1 MDDPVRGIRS
11 LGSPDAMVA
20 GDPPLPAARS
30 ALPGPRAWR
39 ALSTSPYPEPP
50 HPTSRARIVG
60 SDMGTP
66 VDHRF
71 WDVHGL
77 RTIDPASVSLT
88 RHASDQAR
96 DTIGMPGGG
105 YPAPVL
111 PG

>member
-1 MDDPVRGIRS
+1 MGPDS
-11 LGSPDAMVA
+11 LG
-20 GDPPLPAARS
+20 GDLVGQAAREGHQD
-30 ALPGPRAWR
+30 ALGGRVWTIPFGVDG
-39 ALSTSPYPEPP
+39 ALAAAYPEPP
-50 HPTSRARIVG
+50 RPTSRSRIVG